1 MISMKCKIREPFNGF
16 SHLLGALL
24 SIAGLIFLI
33 KRALEFQSVSYLVS
47 FIIFGVSLILLYT
60 ASALYHLLQVSER
73 VTKALRYIDH
83 MMIYVLIAGTYT
95 PICLISLQGKQGTI
109 LLISIWGI
117 AIIGMIIKAFWLNAP
132 RYLSTLIYGVM
143 GWIVVITL
151 PNLIPSLTL
160 PGFGWMLAG
169 GIFYTIGAVIYG
181 LKWPNFSSKIIGF
194 HEIFHLFILAGSFSH
209 YWLILRFV

>member
-1 MISMKCKIREPFNGF
+1 MKCKIREPFNGF

-47 FIIFGVSLILLYT
+47 FIIFGISLILLYT

-95 PICLISLQGKQGTI
+95 PICLISLQGTQGTI

>member
-1 MISMKCKIREPFNGF
+1 MKLKIREPFNGF
-16 SHLLGALL
+16 SHLIGAVL
-24 SIAGLIFLI
+24 SVVGLVFLI
-33 KRALEFQSVSYLVS
+33 KRALNCGSISYLVS
-47 FIIFGVSLILLYT
+47 FIIFGVSLILLYC
-60 ASALYHLLQVSER
+60 ASALYHLLAISER
-73 VTKALRYIDH
+73 VTKILRYIDH

-95 PICLISLQGKQGTI
+95 PLCLISLRGMRGTI
-109 LLISIWGI
+109 LLISIWAMAIAGI
-117 AIIGMIIKAFWLNAP
+117 IVTGFWLNAP
-132 RYLSTLIYGVM
+132 RYLTTLIYGIM

-151 PNLIPSLTL
+151 PNLIPSITL

-169 GIFYTIGAVIYG
+169 GIFYTIGAIMYG

>member
-1 MISMKCKIREPFNGF
+1 MKCKIREPFNGF

-47 FIIFGVSLILLYT
+47 FIIFGISLILLYT

>member
-1 MISMKCKIREPFNGF
+1 MKCKIREPFNGF

-24 SIAGLIFLI
+24 SIAGLIFLV
-33 KRALEFQSVSYLVS
+33 KRALEYETVSYLVS

-132 RYLSTLIYGVM
+132 RYVSTLIYGVM

>member
-1 MISMKCKIREPFNGF
+1 MKCKIREPFNGF

-47 FIIFGVSLILLYT
+47 FIIFGISLILLYT

-132 RYLSTLIYGVM
+132 RYVSTLIYGVM

>member
-1 MISMKCKIREPFNGF
+1 MKCKIREPFNGF